1 MGRTMTK
8 SEFQLESWRMTT
20 DYRKYRRAKL
30 ERKERARAKKLQRDH
45 AKAFGYYI
53 KDEEKFDDWLL
64 KELGL

>member
-1 MGRTMTK
+1 MTK

-20 DYRKYRRAKL
+20 DYRKYRRAKV
-30 ERKERARAKKLQRDH
+30 ERRERAKAKKLQREH

>member
-1 MGRTMTK
+1 MTK
-8 SEFQLESWRMTT
+8 SEYQLESWRMTT
-20 DYRKYRRAKL
+20 DYRKYRRAKQ
-30 ERKERARAKKLQRDH
+30 ERRERARAKKLQRDH

>member
-1 MGRTMTK
+1 MTK
-8 SEFQLESWRMTT
+8 SQFQLESWRITKQW
-20 DYRKYRRAKL
+20 REYRRAKQ

-53 KDEEKFDDWLL
+53 KDEEKFDEWLL

>member
-1 MGRTMTK
+1 MNK
-8 SEFQLESWRMTT
+8 LQFQLESWRMTK
-20 DYRKYRRAKL
+20 DYREYRRAKL
-30 ERKERARAKKLQRDH
+30 ERRERAKAKKLQREH

>member
-1 MGRTMTK
+1 MNK
-8 SEFQLESWRMTT
+8 LQFQLESWRMTK
-20 DYRKYRRAKL
+20 DYREYRRAKL
-30 ERKERARAKKLQRDH
+30 ERKERAKAKKLQREH